1 SDPIEPHRYRLSDPK
16 PSTIRSRSSKIVNDY
31 QIPEQSFKMLQL
43 KDRTKILP
51 SNEQKHN
58 FMLRRHPL
66 AVLLSSPRNS
76 PGASCS
82 HVAGVRNEKEKA
94 GAADRWSRGG
104 DIRRRCAENCQFGVD
119 AGGRMVA
126 ELVYVG
132 LRCCVNIVYCDERKE
147 KWKMVKGTGKTA
159 VLMLNKRR
167 LFFFDIEMD
176 LSYGSGEEEIY
187 NSRKG
192 KKQYHRHS
200 TQQIQQLEAFYKE
213 CPHPDKNQRQQL
225 SRELGLDQ
233 KQIKF
238 WFQNK
243 RTQIKAQNERADNNA
258 LRSENERIH
267 FENIAMQEALENV
280 ICPACNGSFPGE
292 EERRNN
298 LLRLRME
305 NSRLKEEHERAIGFF
320 ANYMGYPSMPLP
332 STEPLANIMQI
343 NQFPG
348 EGVGPTS
355 VEHVPRP
362 AENHITPHWLSGITD
377 VDRSNIIETAVG
389 SINELMELMHVNEP
403 IWLRTPA
410 NGRYTMH
417 RESYDKLYPHSN
429 HIKTAS
435 ARFESSKDSGEVE
448 MPALKLVEILLDVNK
463 WKDMFPTI
471 ISKAK
476 IIDVL
481 DMGILGGLLHLMY
494 EKEHVLSPLVAPR
507 EFFFVRYCRQLNQTK
522 WLMVDVSY
530 DFLRGFQDGAPTHS
544 WKLPSGCMIE
554 DMSNGKSTMGENFY
568 FLLSSPL
575 PYACLELV
583 IIMEQV
589 TWIEHVQVDDKS
601 LTHRLYRD
609 LVRSCQAYGAKR
621 WITTLQRMCE
631 RFAFSRGEIP
641 APRNELEG
649 VITSYDGRRN
659 VMKLSHR
666 MVKNFCEALSMSDN
680 LDFPHL
686 SDFENSGVRI
696 SFRKSDEPGQVDGFV
711 VSAATS
717 IWLPLL
723 KEDLF
728 DFLRDEKNRYQWDVL
743 SSGNPANAVARITT
757 GAIPGNCIS
766 IIQPFV
772 PKETK
777 MLMLQESSLDS
788 LGAQLIYAPMDLPT
802 IISVVNGENNTK
814 IPILPSGYIISGD
827 GRPNKANA
835 ASSSSNANN
844 SSNGSL
850 LTVAFQILVCRGPL
864 TKELN
869 MESVA
874 TVHALISSTIEKIKT
889 GLNISD

>member
-1 SDPIEPHRYRLSDPK
+1 MENGEGNRKNCNFDAC
-16 PSTIRSRSSKIVNDY
+16 TSRCN
-31 QIPEQSFKMLQL
+31 
-43 KDRTKILP
+43 ILY
-51 SNEQKHN
+51 
-58 FMLRRHPL
+58 
-66 AVLLSSPRNS
+66 
-76 PGASCS
+76 
-82 HVAGVRNEKEKA
+82 
-94 GAADRWSRGG
+94 
-104 DIRRRCAENCQFGVD
+104 
-119 AGGRMVA
+119 
-126 ELVYVG
+126 LV
-132 LRCCVNIVYCDERKE
+132 K
-147 KWKMVKGTGKTA
+147 
-159 VLMLNKRR
+159 
-167 LFFFDIEMD
+167 EMD
-176 LSYGSGEEEIY
+176 LSYGGSGSGEEIY

-305 NSRLKEEHERAIGFF
+305 NSRLKEEHEKAIGFF

-332 STEPLANIMQI
+332 RTEPLANMQI

-348 EGVGPTS
+348 EGVGPTGPS
-355 VEHVPRP
+355 VEHVPRL
-362 AENHITPHWLSGITD
+362 AENPITPPWLSGITD

-403 IWLRTPA
+403 IWVRTPA
-410 NGRYTMH
+410 NGRCTMH

-448 MPALKLVEILLDVNK
+448 MSALKLVEILLDVNK

-476 IIDVL
+476 VIDIL
-481 DMGILGGLLHLMY
+481 DTGILGGLLHLMY

-507 EFFFVRYCRQLNQTK
+507 EFFFVRYCRQLNPTT

-544 WKLPSGCMIE
+544 WKLPSGCMVE
-554 DMSNGKSTMGENFY
+554 DMSNGKST
-568 FLLSSPL
+568 
-575 PYACLELV
+575 
-583 IIMEQV
+583 V
-589 TWIEHVQVDDKS
+589 TWIEHVHVDDKS

-609 LVRSCQAYGAKR
+609 LVRGCQAYGAKR

-641 APRNELEG
+641 APRNGLEG
-649 VITSYDGRRN
+649 VITSFEGRRN

-728 DFLRDEKNRYQWDVL
+728 DYLRDEKNRYQWDVL
-743 SSGNPANAVARITT
+743 SSGNPANAVARIST
-757 GAIPGNCIS
+757 GAHPGNCVS

-788 LGAQLIYAPMDLPT
+788 LGALLIYAPMDLPT
-802 IISVVNGENNTK
+802 IISVVNGEDNMR
-814 IPILPSGYIISGD
+814 IPILPSGYVISGD
-827 GRPNKANA
+827 GRTNKANA
-835 ASSSSNANN
+835 ASSSSNPNN
-844 SSNGSL
+844 SSTGSL

-889 GLNISD
+889 GLNVSD